1 MSKDKPTGWA
11 VYVTIWFIAICLQ
24 IHFDVWNTQD
34 YDLWKPLIIYG
45 AQVIG
50 MAWIIIYKFTKD

>member
-24 IHFDVWNTQD
+24 KHFDVWNTQD
-34 YDLWKPLIIYG
+34 YDLWKPLMIYG

-50 MAWIIIYKFTKD
+50 MVGIIIYKFTKD